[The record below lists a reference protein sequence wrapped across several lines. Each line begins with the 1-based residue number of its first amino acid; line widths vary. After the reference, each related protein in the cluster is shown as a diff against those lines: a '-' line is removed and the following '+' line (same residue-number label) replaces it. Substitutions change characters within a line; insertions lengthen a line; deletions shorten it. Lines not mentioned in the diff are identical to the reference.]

1 MNQNNVSLGRVTR
14 KRMHEY
20 YKNFVSDPDIFM
32 DMSKYFEYQYTKTLR
47 LDIVCTASQLINI
60 ASSLSIFSIMVSIIL
75 NMIVYNVFKCRQQ
88 EVARPTANICNAI
101 LSYFLGSFIF
111 IQRTKRFFDNN
122 IGDVFGGVDCTLGV
136 NYFGLFLRLN
146 MSIFSN
152 YKGLIQEQFINLTNN
167 IRVNYTKLIGVIGV
181 IQALKDLDNN

>member
-1 MNQNNVSLGRVTR
+1 
-14 KRMHEY
+14 
-20 YKNFVSDPDIFM
+20 
-32 DMSKYFEYQYTKTLR
+32 
-47 LDIVCTASQLINI
+47 
-60 ASSLSIFSIMVSIIL
+60 
-75 NMIVYNVFKCRQQ
+75 MIVYNVFKCRQQ